1 MSKKTDHPFRKRW
14 GQNFL
19 ADRNLL
25 DKIVRTIDP
34 KKSDSILEIGPGE
47 GALTELIYPIVK
59 EMVAIEIDPMLIE
72 HLKNRESLKGLN
84 IVHGDVL
91 FQDIESLPVKNLVR
105 VIGNIPYNITSPII
119 FWLIEQL
126 HFWDDAF
133 IMMQKE
139 VAERLSAVVGTKAY
153 GRFTVVVGAYLN
165 MEYCFTIPPDV
176 FIPKPKV
183 DSAIIRFT
191 KKENPLIS
199 DEKYMR
205 FNKLVSTAFSQR
217 RKMLRNTLKGWEIHP
232 DLQEQINFTRRPETL
247 TIEEFVSLVEVL
259 DVITQSCK
267 IAGFFKAK
275 II

>member
-1 MSKKTDHPFRKRW
+1 MSKKIDHPFRKKW

-25 DKIVRTIDP
+25 DKIVRIIDP
-34 KKSDSILEIGPGE
+34 KQSDSILEIGPGE

-59 EMVAIEIDPMLIE
+59 EMVAIEIDPILIE

-91 FQDIESLPVKNLVR
+91 LQDIENLPVKNLVR

-153 GRFTVVVGAYLN
+153 GRFTVVTGAYLN

-205 FNKLVSTAFSQR
+205 FNKLVSAAFSQR
-217 RKMLRNTLKGWEIHP
+217 RKMLRNTLKGWDIHP
-232 DLQEQINFTRRPETL
+232 DLQEQINFNRRPETL
-247 TIEEFVSLVEVL
+247 TIEEFVTLV
-259 DVITQSCK
+259 
-267 IAGFFKAK
+267 
-275 II
+275 

>member
-47 GALTELIYPIVK
+47 GALTELIYPLVK

-91 FQDIESLPVKNLVR
+91 LQDIESLPVKNLVR

-153 GRFTVVVGAYLN
+153 GRFTVVTGAYLN

-205 FNKLVSTAFSQR
+205 FNKLVSAAFSQR
-217 RKMLRNTLKGWEIHP
+217 RKMLRNTLKGWDIHP
-232 DLQEQINFTRRPETL
+232 DLQEQINFSRRPETL
-247 TIEEFVSLVEVL
+247 TIEEFASMV
-259 DVITQSCK
+259 
-267 IAGFFKAK
+267 
-275 II
+275 

>member
-1 MSKKTDHPFRKRW
+1 MSKKIDHPFRKKW

-25 DKIVRTIDP
+25 EKIVRTIDP

-72 HLKNRESLKGLN
+72 HLKNQESLKGLN

-91 FQDIESLPVKNLVR
+91 LQDIENLPVKNLVR

-153 GRFTVVVGAYLN
+153 GRFTVVTGAYLN

-205 FNKLVSTAFSQR
+205 FNKLVSAAFSQR
-217 RKMLRNTLKGWEIHP
+217 RKMLRNTLKGWDIHP
-232 DLQEQINFTRRPETL
+232 DLQEQINFNRRPETL
-247 TIEEFVSLVEVL
+247 TIEEFVTLV
-259 DVITQSCK
+259 
-267 IAGFFKAK
+267 
-275 II
+275 

>member
-1 MSKKTDHPFRKRW
+1 MSKKIDHPFRKRW

-19 ADRNLL
+19 VDRNLL
-25 DKIVRTIDP
+25 EKIVRTIDP

-47 GALTELIYPIVK
+47 GALTELIFPKVK

-91 FQDIESLPVKNLVR
+91 LQDIENLPVKNLVR

-139 VAERLSAVVGTKAY
+139 VAERLSAVAGTKAY
-153 GRFTVVVGAYLN
+153 GRFTVVTGAYLN

-205 FNKLVSTAFSQR
+205 FNKLVSAAFSQR
-217 RKMLRNTLKGWEIHP
+217 RKMLRNTLKGWDIHP
-232 DLQEQINFTRRPETL
+232 DLKKQINFTRRPETL
-247 TIEEFVSLVEVL
+247 TIEEFVTLV
-259 DVITQSCK
+259 
-267 IAGFFKAK
+267 
-275 II
+275 

>member
-1 MSKKTDHPFRKRW
+1 MSKKIDHPFRKRW

-19 ADRNLL
+19 VDRNLL
-25 DKIVRTIDP
+25 EKIVRTINP

-47 GALTELIYPIVK
+47 GALTELIFPKVK

-91 FQDIESLPVKNLVR
+91 LQDIENLPVKNLVR

-153 GRFTVVVGAYLN
+153 GRFTVVTGAYLN

-205 FNKLVSTAFSQR
+205 FNKLVSAAFSQR
-217 RKMLRNTLKGWEIHP
+217 RKMLRNTLKGWDIHP
-232 DLQEQINFTRRPETL
+232 DLKKQINFTRRPETL
-247 TIEEFVSLVEVL
+247 TIEEFVTLV
-259 DVITQSCK
+259 
-267 IAGFFKAK
+267 
-275 II
+275 

>member
-1 MSKKTDHPFRKRW
+1 MSKKIDHPFRKKW

-91 FQDIESLPVKNLVR
+91 LQDIENLPVKNLVR

-153 GRFTVVVGAYLN
+153 GRFTVVTGAYLN

-191 KKENPLIS
+191 KKEEPLIS
-199 DEKYMR
+199 DDKYMR
-205 FNKLVSTAFSQR
+205 FNKLVSAAFSQR
-217 RKMLRNTLKGWEIHP
+217 RKMLRNTLKGWDIHP
-232 DLQEQINFTRRPETL
+232 DLQEQINFNRRPETL
-247 TIEEFVSLVEVL
+247 TIEEFVTLV
-259 DVITQSCK
+259 
-267 IAGFFKAK
+267 
-275 II
+275 

>member
-1 MSKKTDHPFRKRW
+1 MSKKIDHPFRKRW

-72 HLKNRESLKGLN
+72 HLKNQKSLKGLN

-91 FQDIESLPVKNLVR
+91 LQDIKNLPGKNLVR

-153 GRFTVVVGAYLN
+153 GRFTVVTGAYLN

-176 FIPKPKV
+176 FFPKPKV

-205 FNKLVSTAFSQR
+205 FNKLVSAAFSQR
-217 RKMLRNTLKGWEIHP
+217 RKMLRNTLKGWDIHP
-232 DLQEQINFTRRPETL
+232 DLQEQINFNRRPETL
-247 TIEEFVSLVEVL
+247 TIEEFVTLV
-259 DVITQSCK
+259 
-267 IAGFFKAK
+267 
-275 II
+275 

>member
-1 MSKKTDHPFRKRW
+1 MSKKIDHPFRKRW

-34 KKSDSILEIGPGE
+34 KKSDSILEIGPGD

-72 HLKNRESLKGLN
+72 HLKNQESLKGLN

-91 FQDIESLPVKNLVR
+91 LQDIENLPVKNLVR

-153 GRFTVVVGAYLN
+153 GRFTVVTGAYLN

-176 FIPKPKV
+176 FIPKPIV

-205 FNKLVSTAFSQR
+205 FNKLVSAAFSQR
-217 RKMLRNTLKGWEIHP
+217 RKMLRNTLKGWDIHP
-232 DLQEQINFTRRPETL
+232 DLQEQINFSRRPETL
-247 TIEEFVSLVEVL
+247 TIEEFVALV
-259 DVITQSCK
+259 
-267 IAGFFKAK
+267 
-275 II
+275 

>member
-1 MSKKTDHPFRKRW
+1 MSNKTDHPFRKKW

-47 GALTELIYPIVK
+47 GALTELIYPLVK

-91 FQDIESLPVKNLVR
+91 LQDIENLPVKNLVR

-153 GRFTVVVGAYLN
+153 GRFTVVTGAYLN

-205 FNKLVSTAFSQR
+205 FNKLVSAAFSQR
-217 RKMLRNTLKGWEIHP
+217 RKMLRNTLKGWDIHP
-232 DLQEQINFTRRPETL
+232 DLQEQINFSRRPETL
-247 TIEEFVSLVEVL
+247 TIEEFVALV
-259 DVITQSCK
+259 
-267 IAGFFKAK
+267 
-275 II
+275 

>member
-1 MSKKTDHPFRKRW
+1 MSKKIDHPFRKRW

-19 ADRNLL
+19 VDRNLL
-25 DKIVRTIDP
+25 EKIVRTIDP

-47 GALTELIYPIVK
+47 GALTELIYPLVK

-91 FQDIESLPVKNLVR
+91 LQDIENLPVKNLVR

-153 GRFTVVVGAYLN
+153 GRFTVVTGAYLN

-205 FNKLVSTAFSQR
+205 FNKLVSAAFSQR
-217 RKMLRNTLKGWEIHP
+217 RKMLRNTLKGWDIHP
-232 DLQEQINFTRRPETL
+232 DLQEQINFSRRPETL
-247 TIEEFVSLVEVL
+247 TIEEFVTLV
-259 DVITQSCK
+259 
-267 IAGFFKAK
+267 
-275 II
+275 

>member
-1 MSKKTDHPFRKRW
+1 MSKKTDHPFRKKW

-91 FQDIESLPVKNLVR
+91 LQDIENLPVKNLVR

-153 GRFTVVVGAYLN
+153 GRFTVVTGAYLN

-205 FNKLVSTAFSQR
+205 FNELVSAAFSQR
-217 RKMLRNTLKGWEIHP
+217 RKMLRNTLKGWDIHP
-232 DLQEQINFTRRPETL
+232 DLQEQINFSRRPETL
-247 TIEEFVSLVEVL
+247 TIEEFVTLV
-259 DVITQSCK
+259 
-267 IAGFFKAK
+267 
-275 II
+275 

>member
-47 GALTELIYPIVK
+47 GALTELIYPLVK

-91 FQDIESLPVKNLVR
+91 LQDIESLPVKNLVR

-126 HFWDDAF
+126 HFWNDAF

-139 VAERLSAVVGTKAY
+139 VAERLSAAVGTKAY

-205 FNKLVSTAFSQR
+205 FNKLVSAAFSQR
-217 RKMLRNTLKGWEIHP
+217 RKMLRNTLKGWDIHP
-232 DLQEQINFTRRPETL
+232 DLQKQINFNRRPETL
-247 TIEEFVSLVEVL
+247 TIEEFVTLV
-259 DVITQSCK
+259 
-267 IAGFFKAK
+267 
-275 II
+275 

>member
-1 MSKKTDHPFRKRW
+1 MSKKIDHPFRKRL

-19 ADRNLL
+19 VDRNLL
-25 DKIVRTIDP
+25 EKIVRTIDP

-47 GALTELIYPIVK
+47 GALTELIFPKVK

-91 FQDIESLPVKNLVR
+91 LQDIENLPVKNLVR

-247 TIEEFVSLVEVL
+247 TIEEFVSLV
-259 DVITQSCK
+259 
-267 IAGFFKAK
+267 
-275 II
+275 

>member
-1 MSKKTDHPFRKRW
+1 MSKKIDHPFRKKW

-91 FQDIESLPVKNLVR
+91 LQDIENLPVKNLVR

-153 GRFTVVVGAYLN
+153 GRFTVVTGAYLN

-205 FNKLVSTAFSQR
+205 FNKLVSAAFSQR
-217 RKMLRNTLKGWEIHP
+217 RKMLRNTLKGWDIHP
-232 DLQEQINFTRRPETL
+232 DLQEQINFSRRPETL
-247 TIEEFVSLVEVL
+247 TIEEFVALV
-259 DVITQSCK
+259 
-267 IAGFFKAK
+267 
-275 II
+275 

>member
-1 MSKKTDHPFRKRW
+1 MSKKIDHPFRKRW

-19 ADRNLL
+19 VDRNLL
-25 DKIVRTIDP
+25 EKIVRTIDP
-34 KKSDSILEIGPGE
+34 KKSNSILEIGPGE
-47 GALTELIYPIVK
+47 GALTELIFPKVK

-72 HLKNRESLKGLN
+72 HLKNRKSLKGLN

-91 FQDIESLPVKNLVR
+91 LQDIENLPVKNLVR

-153 GRFTVVVGAYLN
+153 GRFTVVTGAYLN

-205 FNKLVSTAFSQR
+205 FNELVSAAFSQR
-217 RKMLRNTLKGWEIHP
+217 RKMLRNTLKGWDIHP
-232 DLQEQINFTRRPETL
+232 DLQEQINFSRRPETL
-247 TIEEFVSLVEVL
+247 TIEEFVTLV
-259 DVITQSCK
+259 
-267 IAGFFKAK
+267 
-275 II
+275 

>member
-1 MSKKTDHPFRKRW
+1 MSKKIDHPFRKKW

-84 IVHGDVL
+84 IVYGDVL
-91 FQDIESLPVKNLVR
+91 LQDIENLPVKNLVR

-153 GRFTVVVGAYLN
+153 GRFTVVTGAYLN

-205 FNKLVSTAFSQR
+205 FNKLVSAAFSQR
-217 RKMLRNTLKGWEIHP
+217 RKMLRNTLKGWDIHP
-232 DLQEQINFTRRPETL
+232 DLQEQINFNRRPETL
-247 TIEEFVSLVEVL
+247 TIEEFVTLV
-259 DVITQSCK
+259 
-267 IAGFFKAK
+267 
-275 II
+275 

>member
-1 MSKKTDHPFRKRW
+1 MSKKIDHPFRKKW

-84 IVHGDVL
+84 ILHGDVL
-91 FQDIESLPVKNLVR
+91 LQDIENLPVKNLVR

-153 GRFTVVVGAYLN
+153 GRFTVVTGAYLN

-205 FNKLVSTAFSQR
+205 FNKLVSAAFSQR
-217 RKMLRNTLKGWEIHP
+217 RKMLRNTLKGWDIHP
-232 DLQEQINFTRRPETL
+232 DLQEQINFSRRPETL
-247 TIEEFVSLVEVL
+247 TIEEFVTLV
-259 DVITQSCK
+259 
-267 IAGFFKAK
+267 
-275 II
+275 

>member
-1 MSKKTDHPFRKRW
+1 MSKKIDHPFRKKW

-72 HLKNRESLKGLN
+72 HLKNQKSLKGLN

-91 FQDIESLPVKNLVR
+91 LQDIESLPVKNLVR

-119 FWLIEQL
+119 FWLIEQF
-126 HFWDDAF
+126 HFWEDAF

-153 GRFTVVVGAYLN
+153 GRFTVVTGAYLN

-205 FNKLVSTAFSQR
+205 FNKLVSAAFSQR
-217 RKMLRNTLKGWEIHP
+217 RKMLRNTLKGWDIHP
-232 DLQEQINFTRRPETL
+232 DLQEQINFNRRPETL
-247 TIEEFVSLVEVL
+247 TIEEFVTLV
-259 DVITQSCK
+259 
-267 IAGFFKAK
+267 
-275 II
+275 